1 MKILRRRQGLFQ
13 TFWPYA
19 RPYRWGI
26 GLALA
31 ILILDTLTD
40 LASPWP
46 IKLIF
51 DNVLLSKP
59 LRSPW
64 SLIIPPTLVHNQ
76 PLFFAALCGTLLVLA
91 LISAISSYV
100 GMRIVAVTGQRVIFK
115 LRCALFAH
123 LQQLSPAFYDR
134 QRLGDLLTHLTSDVQ
149 SIQDMLVTGLPTLLL
164 NVMVIVGILSVL
176 LIISPLFGVLGLVI
190 ALFVYL
196 VLRWYL
202 RKLKQTARKM
212 RHQDGDANAIAQENL
227 LGIRVVQAFGME
239 AHAQQRYEEGI
250 RRSLLQLGVS
260 TARLR
265 SGLPSTV
272 GLLTDLGNLLVL
284 VTGGV
289 LIIQR
294 RITIGDVLVFSAY
307 LRTMYGP
314 MRQLGRLSDTFT
326 RGSASAERVIDLLQT
341 APVIADRPTAVP
353 APKLRG
359 AISFHHVSF
368 GYDPHHPVLHD
379 ISFNV
384 RPGKMVALV
393 GYTGAGKSSILHLI
407 QRFYD
412 PQKGQICIDGQ
423 DIRDYTLASLRQQIS
438 LVPQEPMLFRA
449 SVRENIAYG
458 RPQASEAEIIAAA
471 QAAYA
476 DTFIR
481 QLPQGYETILEER
494 GVGLSGGERQR
505 LAIARAMVRQ
515 APLLLLDEPT
525 VALDAQAEQIIV
537 QALERLMVGRTT
549 LVIAHRLSTIQ
560 RADLVLV
567 IDKGRIVEAGTPA
580 ELLAA
585 RGHYYQLYT
594 LQFQAQEPVSPS
606 SPEHRPTVD
615 SLPPQTNTN
624 EDLVDEP
631 TNSIRTM
638 SLWRT
643 EPSAASS

>member
-1 MKILRRRQGLFQ
+1 MRILRRRQGLFQ

-26 GLALA
+26 GLALV

-51 DNVLLSKP
+51 DNVLLSKH

-64 SLIIPPTLVHNQ
+64 SLIIPPTLAQNQ
-76 PLFFAALCGTLLVLA
+76 LLFFAALCGTLLVLA
-91 LISAISSYV
+91 LISAISTYV
-100 GMRIVAVTGQRVIFK
+100 GMRMVAVTGQRVIFN

-134 QRLGDLLTHLTSDVQ
+134 QRLGDLLTHLTTDVQ
-149 SIQDMLVTGLPTLLL
+149 SIQDMFVTALPTLLL
-164 NVMVIVGILSVL
+164 NVMLIVGMLSIL
-176 LIISPLFGVLGLVI
+176 LIINPIFGVLGLVI
-190 ALFVYL
+190 TLFVYL
-196 VLRWYL
+196 VFRWYL
-202 RKLKQTARKM
+202 GKIKQMARQM
-212 RHQDGDANAIAQENL
+212 RRQDGDANAIAQENL

-272 GLLTDLGNLLVL
+272 GLMTDLGSLLVL
-284 VTGGV
+284 ITGGV
-289 LIIQR
+289 LVIQR
-294 RITIGDVLVFSAY
+294 RITIGDLLVFSAY
-307 LRTMYGP
+307 LRIMYNP
-314 MRQLGRLSDTFT
+314 MRQLGKLSDTFT
-326 RGSASAERVIDLLQT
+326 RASASGERVMNLLQT
-341 APVIADRPTAVP
+341 APVIGDLPTAVP
-353 APKLRG
+353 APELRG
-359 AISFHHVSF
+359 AICFDHVSF
-368 GYDPHHPVLHD
+368 GYDPQHPVLHD
-379 ISFNV
+379 ISFNI
-384 RPGKMVALV
+384 RPGQMVALV
-393 GYTGAGKSSILHLI
+393 GYTGAGKSSILHLV

-412 PQKGQICIDGQ
+412 PQKGRICIDGR
-423 DIRDYTLASLRQQIS
+423 DIRDYTLASLRQQVA

-458 RPQASEAEIIAAA
+458 RPQATEAEIIAAA

-481 QLPQGYETILEER
+481 QLPQGYQTILEER

-525 VALDAQAEQIIV
+525 VALDAQTEQIIV

-549 LVIAHRLSTIQ
+549 LVSAHRLSTIQ

-594 LQFQAQEPVSPS
+594 LQFQAQEPLSPS
-606 SPEHRPTVD
+606 APEHQPIVY
-615 SLPPQTNTN
+615 SPPPQTDNN
-624 EDLVDEP
+624 DIVDAHTIP
-631 TNSIRTM
+631 IRKH
-638 SLWRT
+638 
-643 EPSAASS
+643 

>member
-1 MKILRRRQGLFQ
+1 MKILRRRQELFQ

-40 LASPWP
+40 LVSPWP

-51 DNVLLSKP
+51 DNVLLSKH

-64 SLIIPPTLVHNQ
+64 SLIIPPALVQNRL
-76 PLFFAALCGTLLVLA
+76 LFFATLCGTLLVLA
-91 LISAISSYV
+91 LISAISTYV
-100 GMRIVAVTGQRVIFK
+100 GMRMVAVTGQRVIFK

-123 LQQLSPAFYDR
+123 FQQLSPAFYDR

-149 SIQDMLVTGLPTLLL
+149 SIQDMLVTALPTLLL
-164 NVMVIVGILSVL
+164 NVMLIVGMLTIL
-176 LIISPLFGVLGLVI
+176 LIINPLFGVLGLVI
-190 ALFVYL
+190 ALFVYF

-202 RKLKQTARKM
+202 RKLKQMARQM
-212 RHQDGDANAIAQENL
+212 RRQDGDANAIAQENL

-250 RRSLLQLGVS
+250 RHSLLQLGVS
-260 TARLR
+260 AARLR

-289 LIIQR
+289 LVIQG
-294 RITIGDVLVFSAY
+294 RISIGDLLVFSAY
-307 LRTMYGP
+307 LRILYSP
-314 MRQLGRLSDTFT
+314 MRQLGKLSDTFT
-326 RGSASAERVIDLLQT
+326 RASASAERVMDLLQT
-341 APVIADRPTAVP
+341 APAVVDRPTTVP
-353 APKLRG
+353 APRLRG
-359 AISFHHVSF
+359 TICFYHVSF
-368 GYDPHHPVLHD
+368 GYDPQHHVLHD
-379 ISFNV
+379 ISFNI
-384 RPGKMVALV
+384 RQGKMVALV

-412 PQKGQICIDGQ
+412 PQKGQICIDGR
-423 DIRDYTLASLRQQIS
+423 DIRDYTLASLRQQIA
-438 LVPQEPMLFRA
+438 LVPQDPMLFRT
-449 SVRENIAYG
+449 SVHENIAYG
-458 RPQASEAEIIAAA
+458 CPQATEAEIIAAA
-471 QAAYA
+471 KAAYA

-481 QLPQGYETILEER
+481 QLPEGYQTILGER

-525 VALDAQAEQIIV
+525 VALDSQAEQIIV

-585 RGHYYQLYT
+585 GGHYYQLYT
-594 LQFQAQEPVSPS
+594 LQFQTRELASPS
-606 SPEHRPTVD
+606 SPEHQPIAN
-615 SLPPQTNTN
+615 SPPQADNDDDIV
-624 EDLVDEP
+624 DLM
-631 TNSIRTM
+631 T
-638 SLWRT
+638 L
-643 EPSAASS
+643 